1 MIEKILFPLK
11 LNNEAVSG
19 TFFTTEDLL
28 LKDQVY
34 TLKNTFPEILE
45 PIHLTLKSK
54 GMNPILYNYS
64 FTNGKIISSILT
76 KLHIIKLE
84 FNNQNDMFFSVY
96 DNKTNKRVSYYNVK
110 DLVHYTSMN
119 NLSIF
124 FKSSLENDTKNI
136 MVSMFNIIKDLLLNR
151 FFEK

>member
-11 LNNEAVSG
+11 LNNESVSG
-19 TFFTTEDLL
+19 TFFTTEDIV
-28 LKDQVY
+28 LKDQIY

-96 DNKTNKRVSYYNVK
+96 DNKTNKRISYYNVK
-110 DLVHYTSMN
+110 DLVHYTSMK

-124 FKSSLENDTKNI
+124 FKSSLENNTKNI
-136 MVSMFNIIKDLLLNR
+136 MVSMFNIIVDLLINR